1 MHSLFALTILYN
13 QPFVVEQILLG
24 GMHCYFCSGRS
35 IYFAR
40 FLPCFGC
47 AFLDQLYHLQLHS
60 HSAIKLNKFGFKT
73 GWQAFPSHKNRLQLT
88 PLQCSV
94 FVFFLFFQ
102 NFCVHQFSHNN
113 LCRTQFFILLYF
125 YFFPKCL
132 LCRALVA
139 LVLSFC
145 TVRIS
150 RPSVSYLL

>member
-94 FVFFLFFQ
+94 FFFFFCSFK
-102 NFCVHQFSHNN
+102 NFVCIN
-113 LCRTQFFILLYF
+113 LVITIY
-125 YFFPKCL
+125 
-132 LCRALVA
+132 VE
-139 LVLSFC
+139 LSFSFFC
-145 TVRIS
+145 IFIS
-150 RPSVSYLL
+150 SLSVCSAVLLSH